1 MYKRA
6 GWTIPRPLS
15 LQPQH
20 PSGHEGESGFSGFK
34 RRPLKMTLGKVTVCG
49 MGSDMLKV
57 LEDAGISHN
66 LPDEFS
72 QSLSTL

>member
-1 MYKRA
+1 MRI
-6 GWTIPRPLS
+6 GD
-15 LQPQH
+15 
-20 PSGHEGESGFSGFK
+20 SGFK
-34 RRPLKMTLGKVTVCG
+34 RRPLKMTLGKVSVCG

>member
-1 MYKRA
+1 
-6 GWTIPRPLS
+6 
-15 LQPQH
+15 
-20 PSGHEGESGFSGFK
+20 
-34 RRPLKMTLGKVTVCG
+34 MTLGKVTVCG